1 MVVTR
6 TSIRFYKSVLIF
18 KFNWRKPL
26 LTCCGQIML
35 CLKQPLLTCCGQI
48 MLCPKQPLLT
58 CCGQIILRPKQLLL
72 TCCGQII
79 LCPKQP
85 LLTCCIWIG
94 LRPAYPFILI
104 WKYSCPFGNKLENI
118 FLLYWKK
125 FHGIVLFYIN
135 FIPNDCNL

>member
-48 MLCPKQPLLT
+48 MLRPKQPLLT
-58 CCGQIILRPKQLLL
+58 CGQIM
-72 TCCGQII
+72 